1 METERSG
8 SQLYLARKR
17 TSKIMGR
24 RLEEAIEVLYKLNI
38 EAVDKSMT
46 RGNLYDHGYAA
57 GIGEAMR
64 TLRDVQE
71 GKGKKFPDL
80 SIIKRKKKK

>member
-1 METERSG
+1 
-8 SQLYLARKR
+8 
-17 TSKIMGR
+17 MGR
-24 RLEEAIEVLYKLNI
+24 RLEEAIQVLYSLNI
-38 EAVDKSMT
+38 EAIDKSIT
-46 RGNLYDHGYAA
+46 RGEPYDHGYAA

-71 GKGKKFPDL
+71 GKRRRFPDI